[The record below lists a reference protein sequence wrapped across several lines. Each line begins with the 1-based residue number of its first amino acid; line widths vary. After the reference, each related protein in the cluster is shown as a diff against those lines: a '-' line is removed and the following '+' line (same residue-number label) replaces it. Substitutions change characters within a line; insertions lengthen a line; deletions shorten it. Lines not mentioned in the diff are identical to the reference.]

1 MMKTSDKKNLI
12 LTALYE
18 QGLNGESYDVRE
30 LLSSHSVFK
39 AGELRVLTKS
49 LENAGLIKMSA
60 TREAIYVELT
70 ADGAEYVE
78 EVIGS
83 STQSNNYEPT
93 DTFSASEKK
102 IIIEKLNDLTEQLKK
117 IQLGQEVTYDDIRAE
132 MKEMKELLSVLGKKH
147 WSQVLK
153 GKMVDAGLGS
163 LSDEAF
169 SLISDA
175 FNNGTQLL
183 NNP

>member
-1 MMKTSDKKNLI
+1 MMKTSEKKNLI

-18 QGLNGESYDVRE
+18 QGLNGQSYDVKE
-30 LLSSHSVFK
+30 LMSSHSIFK

-49 LENAGLIKMSA
+49 LEDAGLIKMSA

-78 EVIGS
+78 DFPGS

-102 IIIEKLNDLTEQLKK
+102 IIIEKLNDLTEQLKQL
-117 IQLGQEVTYDDIRAE
+117 QLGQEITYDDIRAE
-132 MKEMKELLSVLGKKH
+132 MQEMKQLSNVLGKKH
-147 WSQVLK
+147 WFQVLK
-153 GKMVDAGLGS
+153 GKMIDIGLGS
-163 LSDEAF
+163 LSDKAF
-169 SLISDA
+169 SLMSDA
-175 FNNGTQLL
+175 FTDGTPLL